1 MPSYDKNKRTRMP
14 SIAARMRSIMGLS
27 FEEKGAL
34 VRIGN
39 LIDAYVKDRDLNT
52 LDGEARQY
60 STRVPAP
67 SNVVGRAITSGI
79 EVTWDPV
86 DFIGLAIYE
95 VQYSETSTFGRSI
108 TVPTHQNRAILTNLP
123 ATTLWV
129 RVRTVSKDSKVSP
142 WVTVTGSITFGVSP
156 FEIDT
161 DYIDPEIRTHM
172 ADNSLHPQLIGSP
185 LAVGV
190 SSRIFFGVGAAI
202 GPGPTSFIDS
212 SGGSGFYSSTNKHQ
226 ITYSVQQNDVEKQ
239 YGTLG
244 MPIDWSDSFY
254 DIGPREYMVG
264 TGSFV
269 NFFYVDTFFEDPT
282 IIDIKFLDYQQ
293 IEHEQTGT
301 VNNATMAIIK
311 H

>member
-1 MPSYDKNKRTRMP
+1 
-14 SIAARMRSIMGLS
+14 MRGIQGLN

-39 LIDAYVKDRDLNT
+39 LIDAYVQDRALNT
-52 LDGEARQY
+52 FDGEGRAY
-60 STRVPAP
+60 SALVPAP
-67 SNVVGRAITSGI
+67 SNVVGTAILSGI

-86 DFIGLAIYE
+86 DFSGLAIYE
-95 VQYSETSTFGRSI
+95 VQYSATSTFGEAF
-108 TVPTHQNRAILTNLP
+108 TVPTLQNRVVLTNLP
-123 ATTLWV
+123 ETTLWL
-129 RVRTVSKDSKVSP
+129 RVRTVSKDSEASP
-142 WVTVTGSITFGVSP
+142 WAMVASSVTFGVSP
-156 FEIDT
+156 FEVDT

-172 ADNSLHPQLIGSP
+172 VDSSLLPQLLGTP
-185 LAVGV
+185 LSIGV

-226 ITYSVQQNDVEKQ
+226 ITYSVQQNDVQRQ

-244 MPIDWSDSFY
+244 MPIDWSDAFY

-269 NFFYVDTFFEDPT
+269 NFFYVDTFFENPT
-282 IIDIKFLDYQQ
+282 IIDIKFLEYQQ
-293 IEHEQTGT
+293 VEHEQTGT